1 MVDVHQDSALTIM
14 ATVFVILLWMA
25 AWTWARSARRPDEQ
39 RENVA
44 YAMAAV
50 LGYAGLV
57 VAYVVF
63 IYI

>member
-1 MVDVHQDSALTIM
+1 MDVHQDSALAIL
-14 ATVFVILLWMA
+14 AAVFIILLIMA
-25 AWTWARSARRPDEQ
+25 AWTWIKFAKRPDEQ

-50 LGYAGLV
+50 LGFAALI
-57 VAYVVF
+57 VAYVVL